1 MKLNIPWLTLVEL
14 AQSGKHQNGS
24 QKVQGSIPIWGNCL
38 LPPATKLGQGY
49 IFTGMCDSVHRGVH
63 GPGEGCMVLGEC
75 LGGAWSRAAWS
86 RGCTGGALSGWGAW
100 SGGCMVPGGLVEKP
114 PPPRRPLLRAVRI
127 LLECILVLNLICCMA
142 HMSVIFDLQE
152 STTAKCSRQQRP
164 VCCCLQ

>member
-1 MKLNIPWLTLVEL
+1 MDHKR
-14 AQSGKHQNGS
+14 S
-24 QKVQGSIPIWGNCL
+24 KVQSPYEVTVYNRPQRSWDKVIFSQACVIL
-38 LPPATKLGQGY
+38 
-49 IFTGMCDSVHRGVH
+49 FTGGCMV
-63 GPGEGCMVLGEC
+63 PGEGCMVLGEW

-114 PPPRRPLLRAVRI
+114 PADPPRRPLLRAVRI